1 MAEEEPVPSEITVGN
16 TGVYLGDC
24 LDLIPRLP
32 DSSIDIVVTSPPYWG
47 QRESA
52 GTGTEADPREYLAFL
67 QKVFESIHPKL
78 KGEGIIWINM
88 GDSYNTPVNW
98 GEKDYKYSSLGP
110 DRNGFKP
117 ENAAYTKP
125 RYQRKAFIDPEVGW
139 LTYGNLL
146 MLPQRLI
153 VTLTESKYLFRGE
166 IVWAKKNPMPE
177 GRCRRPHRKHEPIYL
192 IAKDEQH
199 QFRTSPP
206 VPSVWNF
213 ANEHIEG
220 VQHRSRFPI
229 ELPKRCIEAY
239 GRTGDNVVVLDP
251 FSGSGSTGLAAKELG
266 CQYIGF
272 EIDELQAKASR
283 ERLSQAVQI
292 KQLMLDEEA

>member
-1 MAEEEPVPSEITVGN
+1 MTAEAPVPSKIQVDKTE
-16 TGVYLGDC
+16 VYLGDC

-78 KGEGIIWINM
+78 KDEGIIWINM

-98 GEKDYKYSSLGP
+98 GQKDYKYSSLGP

-153 VTLTESKYLFRGE
+153 VSLTESKYLFRGE

-229 ELPKRCIEAY
+229 ELPMRCIEAY
-239 GRTGDNVVVLDP
+239 GRTGDNVVILDP

-272 EIDELQAKASR
+272 EIDGLQAEASR
-283 ERLSQAVQI
+283 DRLSQAVQI
-292 KQLMLDEEA
+292 KQLMLDEEP

>member
-1 MAEEEPVPSEITVGN
+1 MRTVKGEEDGDCRAPVPSKIQVDKTE
-16 TGVYLGDC
+16 VYLGDC

-78 KGEGIIWINM
+78 KDEGIIWINM

-98 GEKDYKYSSLGP
+98 GQKDYKYSSLGP

-139 LTYGNLL
+139 AHVWQPSDATPTAHRQPHGVEIPISGGN
-146 MLPQRLI
+146 
-153 VTLTESKYLFRGE
+153 S
-166 IVWAKKNPMPE
+166 
-177 GRCRRPHRKHEPIYL
+177 
-192 IAKDEQH
+192 
-199 QFRTSPP
+199 
-206 VPSVWNF
+206 
-213 ANEHIEG
+213 
-220 VQHRSRFPI
+220 
-229 ELPKRCIEAY
+229 
-239 GRTGDNVVVLDP
+239 
-251 FSGSGSTGLAAKELG
+251 LG
-266 CQYIGF
+266 
-272 EIDELQAKASR
+272 
-283 ERLSQAVQI
+283 
-292 KQLMLDEEA
+292 

>member
-1 MAEEEPVPSEITVGN
+1 VAEEAPVPSEIPVGN
-16 TGVYLGDC
+16 TEVYLGDC

-67 QKVFESIHPKL
+67 RKVFESIHPKL

-153 VTLTESKYLFRGE
+153 VSLTESKYLFRGE

-239 GRTGDNVVVLDP
+239 GRTGDDVVVLDP

-272 EIDELQAKASR
+272 EIDELQAEASR

>member
-1 MAEEEPVPSEITVGN
+1 MTAEAPVPSKIQVDKTE
-16 TGVYLGDC
+16 VYLGDC

-78 KGEGIIWINM
+78 KDEGIIWINM

-98 GEKDYKYSSLGP
+98 GQKDYKYSSLGP

-153 VTLTESKYLFRGE
+153 VSLTESKYLFRGE

-229 ELPKRCIEAY
+229 ELPMRCIEAY
-239 GRTGDNVVVLDP
+239 GRTGDNVVILDP

-272 EIDELQAKASR
+272 EIDELQAEASR
-283 ERLSQAVQI
+283 DRLSQAVQI
-292 KQLMLDEEA
+292 KQLMLDEEP